1 MDLADSEFGFD
12 ARAGCLSKRAVV
24 DDEAPLYDPS
34 ARGAELSES
43 AFIEHERARSAR
55 IVRRSTRLEH
65 RQALFD
71 FVPTGRRAPLG
82 GGDDQRGFE
91 FFPQLRVRRIGSRGF

>member
-1 MDLADSEFGFD
+1 MNAPLVIRPFTVFDLVLKKRGSCRQLAASTCVSAECVNLADSEFGFD
-12 ARAGCLSKRAVV
+12 ARASCLSRRAVI

-65 RQALFD
+65 R
-71 FVPTGRRAPLG
+71 
-82 GGDDQRGFE
+82 
-91 FFPQLRVRRIGSRGF
+91 